1 MKTDSI
7 KTGNRMR
14 IHGAKL
20 GLAAIALAILTLIS
34 GGKALAAPITTASTN
49 GSGGVADGARSG
61 VDPVT
66 GGASLAIPLSVP
78 TGKRGVTPPL
88 SLVYD
93 SNATTRE
100 AGVGWSLPTS
110 SIRRVRSPY
119 TPLPGSGFGFPQP
132 SMFAIGSEAE
142 ADRYEVDG
150 KPLVLVCR
158 EAADG
163 CAPGE
168 TFPPSLQGHPYY
180 REQADGSRTR
190 YFLAGELT
198 WLAFDNRGN
207 KTTYGYADEPGSD
220 AISRIGGV
228 PVIWHIIRYEGS
240 EGGEIH
246 YEWRAPEGPSLPDRR
261 TLQSVSYSYS
271 FGPNPT
277 PEYRIDFEWGQGE
290 GYDST
295 RFANPLVA
303 GTRSFIEAVTVSAA
317 TWTTPALIPRY
328 RYKFHYDLGSRTTLR
343 ELALEPL
350 CAGEPNCPS
359 AESTKFEY
367 SARTGFGAYPL
378 HFVPKVPS
386 GAQVFSDT
394 GALSLVDINADGYP
408 DLVDGWSRLA
418 MNDGAGRLVEACV
431 QDPVVPI
438 PGELAFLA
446 PDLSLTV
453 PGPWRLFNRG
463 HGGLDFLY
471 RDALGATSS
480 GVSFRS
486 DPRPCSSSLE
496 PSRPRS
502 SWTIARE
509 ASLSGWH
516 GQDRPGLVTDIDGD
530 GLPDA
535 LLPGEDNRTPGRVGQ
550 NGLLLSRRKIAANG
564 TPASMPMSSFVPSS
578 GWSPRAVFA
587 DANGDGL
594 PDVFHGGAFVVVFP
608 DVDRGGNYIPG
619 GGKVGDVVLGD
630 GRGAF
635 ESGPYTSGDPYLRC
649 VGQGCW
655 YHTPI
660 APGENECGPDCI
672 PAPSDGIH
680 VMRDVDGDGFADYL
694 QIIPWLKGPVPAPNQ
709 LKIRV
714 FYNVPAEEGPGW
726 QSAAH
731 RRLVWCT
738 GDAETC
744 KDSEIVVNAFD
755 PAQGF
760 QGLRVLFADADSN
773 GVDDLVVVENS
784 GVHDALSFNN
794 RGVRP
799 YLLTK
804 VTSSLGATTTFEYET
819 YQQHISRDYRPSEKL
834 KPGTLP
840 HATYVVKRSTVANGM
855 SGAVGREL
863 STTFH
868 YRRPAY
874 DPWRERFLGFS
885 EVTVVEPTGAAQQ
898 IVRTFGP
905 CAEGSGACGQ
915 TSDDDPWIAA
925 GPKAILSTLYE
936 ADPIGANPRV
946 FSETETRYILHKFAA
961 ADGRH
966 RWTTDASATLT
977 RMMDAVPTV
986 EVADRPVATVEDP
999 DVPAGL
1005 TLVTEVRTHSS
1016 PGAAI
1021 IYQESDSDAEGH
1033 VVESR
1038 RFGRVKGTFGS
1049 IVPGDDI
1056 RTERARYEEFQGRFG
1071 AKWAFRLS
1079 EHTELGTPDRQRRFL
1094 YNPDGTL
1101 EREQVFVDGSVG
1113 LARRHA
1119 GLRAVAP
1126 SPAPPS
1132 PGWRTVRTLH
1142 YDVNGNLD
1150 QESTPPTLGVDN
1162 DPNHVS
1168 ESCTE
1173 IEYDDLFQDFP
1184 KRVRTHLGGCA
1195 SVDYIEESYVFDR
1208 TTGSIVDLIDGEGL
1222 RRTSE
1227 VDVFGRLLSVID
1239 TDGTPGGLMTAPRVQ
1254 KVYET
1259 FGSFSR
1265 IHAISLQADGAH
1277 PDGAPVDDYTFV
1289 DGLGEPLMVLS
1300 RSDVGWTAGA
1310 VTRQDVA
1317 LRRTSRYSPFA
1328 FVGSVDAPSFAVPQD
1343 ASVSTTVSDAYG
1355 RIVERWSGPPSNSS
1369 PGLVQTEKTKYGL
1382 LRYTEYDAED
1392 LASGPH
1398 SDTPRKVML
1407 NGHGEVVRVDE
1418 QVGNE
1423 NRSESLEYSSFGELI
1438 RRTRNGSAPGAR
1450 SATSF
1455 RVFDSRGLLV
1465 ENDEPNTG
1473 QWRYVYDEAGRLV
1486 GTSDPR
1492 GCGVNYYYDAAG
1504 RGIGEDYSP
1513 CEEKHDG
1520 YSPPDRATGKGFE
1533 VLRTYDRALVAD
1545 DDAVGLGPARLGRLM
1560 AVRDRGALTRYEY
1573 DGFGRPAA
1581 IERKIAA
1588 RFRAVF
1594 GPAPKYA
1601 AHAYRQTIGY
1611 DLNGRVDALGTG
1623 VDAPELLGA
1632 DGAAVLRTHYNQ
1644 RGTVERVTSS
1654 WGELIHSTTL
1664 RPDGLPTHVEYGSG
1678 NGVMP
1683 TATFSYSEQS
1693 GSPMLSRTLVARS
1706 VAAPAWFQP
1715 GYPAPP
1721 AGHPVQATTIS
1732 DTSISYDRV
1741 GNPLSIVDNDPNSW
1755 PDGAA
1760 PTSRS
1765 YVYDDAYRVTSVSY
1779 SRRPGETRKDPF
1791 VPEGPHA
1798 FPRRALPTRVAQ
1810 QTFAYD
1816 HLDNVTHSASDLPDA
1831 SGDRHLGPQQ
1841 HRGPGPEQ
1849 LVAGDGVEVRYD
1861 LAGNVV
1867 DTFLVRDGPC
1877 DAGMKCRQRLHYE
1890 WNEVNELVAAKRF
1903 DLGPNEDPAL
1913 VDPEQAASAVLTYEY
1928 SEGERVLKRSVL
1940 EDDTTL
1946 YVFSTLRIDHTK
1958 VVDGFDYES
1967 TATNQVAV
1975 LGGLGEV
1982 VYGEEDLPG
1991 ASAGR
1996 ARVFLRLGDSLGS
2009 TAVVME
2015 LETAEIVERTTYD
2028 ESGNIDSEYRPDDR
2042 WHGYR
2047 SRLGFTSK
2055 EADLEVGLVYF
2066 GARYYS
2072 PMLRRWLSPD
2082 PLRVHAWGGDANP
2095 YSYVSGRSSSSID
2108 PDGLESTPSGGT
2120 PRDPCADGGCRDPG
2134 SAGPPSS
2141 SPSSPPSAGPATPA
2155 MKGRELEVS
2164 RGDTSKEAVRMAQLH
2179 SAVQRWG
2186 GLVVGT
2192 HRGTLGSPVLF
2203 GKLDMAAVRAR
2214 TWNNL
2219 REMVIAPNPL
2229 QQMAGE
2235 ALAHTRLGQAMLA
2248 SERTKAQLA
2257 RAVSM
2262 DVSDRGDPR
2271 MSTRAAQAT
2280 TELITEGAAQAGAA
2294 AVQSVRAAQAAR
2306 RAAAAGGAGRASV
2319 ALDTNA
2325 LIASVERGQSILGG
2339 RAPVVPITV
2348 AKEFLRGG
2356 GSSAAL
2362 RKFLTANGGRIG
2374 LAGSEATS
2382 AGLRQQAAGL
2392 GRALHLGDSRVAAGA
2407 MREGIPLI
2415 TNDRKFGNFLR
2426 AIGYRVEGF

>member
-1 MKTDSI
+1 MQVKTDSI
-7 KTGNRMR
+7 KTGEEMGSVFANCR
-14 IHGAKL
+14 
-20 GLAAIALAILTLIS
+20 LATIAVAILTLLF
-34 GGKALAAPITTASTN
+34 GGNALAAPVTTASTN

-66 GGASLAIPLSVP
+66 GGASLTIPLDVP
-78 TGKRGVTPPL
+78 TGKRGVTPTL
-88 SLVYD
+88 TLVYD

-119 TPLPGSGFGFPQP
+119 TPLPTSGFGFPQQ
-132 SMFAIGSEAE
+132 AIFPIGTAAE
-142 ADRYEVDG
+142 ADRYEIDG

-168 TFPPSLQGHPYY
+168 TFPASLQGLPYY
-180 REQADGSRTR
+180 REQADGTRTR
-190 YFLAGELT
+190 YFLVGELT

-220 AISRIGGV
+220 AIVRIGDV
-228 PVIWHIIRYEGS
+228 PVAWHIIRHQGA

-246 YEWRAPEGPSLPDRR
+246 YKWRGHEGPNLPDRR
-261 TLQSVSYSYS
+261 TLQNISYSYS
-271 FGPNPT
+271 SGPNPT
-277 PEYRIDFEWGQGE
+277 PEYRLDFEWSQGE
-290 GYDST
+290 AYDST
-295 RFANPLVA
+295 RFANPLVP
-303 GTRSFIEAVTVSAA
+303 GTRYFIDAITVSAA
-317 TWTTPALIPRY
+317 TWTTSTLVPRY

-343 ELALEPL
+343 ELGLEPL
-350 CAGEPNCPS
+350 CAGEPSCPS
-359 AESTKFEY
+359 AEFTKFEY
-367 SARTGFGAYPL
+367 SVSSGFGAYPL
-378 HFVPKVPS
+378 HFLPKTPS

-408 DLVDGWSRLA
+408 DLIDGWSRLA
-418 MNDGAGRLVEACV
+418 INDGAGRLVESCV
-431 QDPVVPI
+431 QDPVAPL
-438 PGELAFLA
+438 PAELAFLA

-471 RDALGATSS
+471 RDALGIASN

-486 DPRPCSSSLE
+486 DVRPCSSGLD
-496 PSRPRS
+496 PARSRT
-502 SWTIARE
+502 SWTIGRQ
-509 ASLSGWH
+509 ASHSGWH
-516 GQDRPGLVTDIDGD
+516 GQDRPGVVTDIDGD

-535 LLPGEDNRTPGRVGQ
+535 LLVGEDNKTPGRAGQ
-550 NGLLLSRRKIAANG
+550 NGLLLSRRTLAANG
-564 TPASMPMSSFVPSS
+564 TAMSRPMSSFVPSS
-578 GWSPRAVFA
+578 GWSPRAAFA

-608 DVDRGGNYIPG
+608 NIDRAGNYVHG
-619 GGKVGDVVLGD
+619 GGRVGDVLLGD
-630 GRGAF
+630 GRGSFA
-635 ESGPYTSGDPYLRC
+635 SGPYTSGEPYLKC

-655 YHTPI
+655 YRTPI
-660 APGENECGPDCI
+660 DPGENECGPDCI

-680 VMRDVDGDGFADYL
+680 VMRDIDGDGFADYL
-694 QIIPWLKGPVPAPNQ
+694 QIIPWLNGPVPAPNR

-714 FYNVPAEEGPGW
+714 FHNVPAPDGAGW

-738 GDAETC
+738 ADVETC

-760 QGLRVLFADADSN
+760 QGLRVLFADADAN
-773 GVDDLVVVENS
+773 GVDDLVVVENT

-794 RGVRP
+794 GGVRP
-799 YLLTK
+799 HLLTK
-804 VTSSLGATTTFEYET
+804 VTSSLGATTTLEYET
-819 YQQHISRDYRPSEKL
+819 YQQHISRDYHGAEKL

-840 HATYVVKRSTVANGM
+840 HSTYVVKRSTVSNGM

-905 CAEGSGACGQ
+905 CAEGSGACNQ

-936 ADPIGANPRV
+936 SDPLASGANPRV
-946 FSETETRYILHKFAA
+946 FSETETRYILRKFAG
-961 ADGRH
+961 ADARH

-977 RMMDAVPTV
+977 RMIDAVPTV

-1016 PGAAI
+1016 NGAAV
-1021 IYQESDSDAEGH
+1021 IYQESDWDAEGH
-1033 VVESR
+1033 VVETR

-1049 IVPGDDI
+1049 IVPVDDI
-1056 RTERARYEEFQGRFG
+1056 RTERAQYEEYPGRFG
-1071 AKWAFRLS
+1071 AAWAYRLS
-1079 EHTELGTPDRQRRFL
+1079 QHTELGTPDRQRRFL

-1101 EREQVFVDGSVG
+1101 DREQVFVDGGIG

-1119 GLRAVAP
+1119 SLRAVAP
-1126 SPAPPS
+1126 SPLPPS

-1142 YDVNGNLD
+1142 YDANGNLD
-1150 QESTPPTLGVDN
+1150 EEATPPTLGVDN
-1162 DPNHVS
+1162 DPNHAS
-1168 ESCTE
+1168 ESCTK

-1184 KRVRTHLGGCA
+1184 KRVRTYLGGCTSA
-1195 SVDYIEESYVFDR
+1195 DYVEESYVFDR
-1208 TTGSIVDLIDGEGL
+1208 TTGKVVDLIDGDGL
-1222 RRTSE
+1222 RRTAE
-1227 VDVFGRLLSVID
+1227 VDMFGRLVSIID
-1239 TDGTPGGLMTAPRVQ
+1239 TDGTPGGMMTVPRVQ
-1254 KVYET
+1254 KVYEN
-1259 FGSFSR
+1259 FGSYSR
-1265 IHAISLQADGAH
+1265 IHAISLQADASH

-1300 RSDVGWTAGA
+1300 RSNVGWIAGA
-1310 VTRQDVA
+1310 VTRQDVG
-1317 LRRTSRYSPFA
+1317 LRRMSTYSPFD
-1328 FVGSVDAPSFAVPQD
+1328 FVGSVDAPSFTVPQGGN
-1343 ASVSTTVSDAYG
+1343 VSTTVSDAYG
-1355 RIVERWSGPPSNSS
+1355 RIIERWSGPPTSS
-1369 PGLVQTEKTKYGL
+1369 AAGLIQTEKTKYGL

-1392 LASGPH
+1392 LRSGPH

-1423 NRSESLEYSSFGELI
+1423 EHFQTLEYSSFGELI
-1438 RRTRNGSAPGAR
+1438 RRTRGGSAPGAR
-1450 SATSF
+1450 SATSS

-1473 QWRYVYDEAGRLV
+1473 QWRYVYDEAGRLA

-1492 GCGVNYYYDAAG
+1492 GCGVNYYYDRAG
-1504 RGIGEDYSP
+1504 RGVGEDYSP
-1513 CEEKHDG
+1513 CDAKHDG
-1520 YSPPDRATGKGFE
+1520 YSPPDRATGNGFE

-1573 DGFGRPAA
+1573 DGFGRVAA
-1581 IERKIAA
+1581 IERKMAA
-1588 RFRAVF
+1588 RFRTDL

-1601 AHAYRQTIGY
+1601 AHSYRQTIGY
-1611 DLNGRVDALGTG
+1611 DVDGRVDALGTG

-1644 RGTVERVTSS
+1644 RGTVDRVTSS

-1664 RPDGLPTHVEYGSG
+1664 RPDGLPTQVEYGSG

-1683 TATFSYSEQS
+1683 TATFSYSEDT
-1693 GSPMLSRTLVARS
+1693 GSPLLSRALVARS

-1741 GNPLSIVDNDPNSW
+1741 GNPLSIVDNDPNAW
-1755 PDGAA
+1755 PQGAA

-1765 YVYDDAYRVTSVSY
+1765 YAYDDAYRVTSVNY

-1810 QTFAYD
+1810 QTFGYD
-1816 HLDNVTHSASDLPDA
+1816 HLDNVTHSGSDLPDA

-1841 HRGPGPEQ
+1841 HGGAGPEQ
-1849 LVAGDGVEVRYD
+1849 VVSADGVEVRYD
-1861 LAGNVV
+1861 LAGNVI

-1877 DAGMKCRQRLHYE
+1877 EGGMKCRQRLHYE
-1890 WNEVNELVAAKRF
+1890 WNEVNELVTAKRF

-1913 VDPEQAASAVLTYEY
+1913 VDPEQVASAVLTYEY
-1928 SEGERVLKRSVL
+1928 SEGERVQKRSVL

-1958 VVDGFDYES
+1958 IVDGFDYES

-1982 VYGEEDLPG
+1982 VYGQEDLPG

-2009 TAVVME
+2009 TSVVME
-2015 LETAEIVERTTYD
+2015 LETAEIVERTAYD

-2042 WHGYR
+2042 WHNYR
-2047 SRLGFTSK
+2047 ARLGFTSK

-2095 YSYVSGRSSSSID
+2095 YSYVSGRSSASVD
-2108 PDGLESTPSGGT
+2108 PDGLESTPSGGN
-2120 PRDPCADGGCRDPG
+2120 PRDPCADGGCRDSG
-2134 SAGPPSS
+2134 SAGPSVESRVPSRWER
-2141 SPSSPPSAGPATPA
+2141 AWNRMMGPAPP
-2155 MKGRELEVS
+2155 MKEREIEVS
-2164 RGDTSKEAVRMAQLH
+2164 REDASRQAAGMAQLH

-2186 GLVVGT
+2186 GMVVGM
-2192 HRGTLGSPVLF
+2192 HRGALGSPVLF

-2219 REMVIAPNPL
+2219 REMVISPSPPI
-2229 QQMAGE
+2229 QMVGE
-2235 ALAHTRLGQAMLA
+2235 ALGSTRLGQAILG
-2248 SERTKAQLA
+2248 SERTKAQVA
-2257 RAVSM
+2257 RALSL

-2271 MSTRAAQAT
+2271 MSARAAQEA
-2280 TELITEGAAQAGAA
+2280 TELITEALGQAGAA

-2306 RAAAAGGAGRASV
+2306 RSAQAARGAPKLLGQPITWKAKDLARVVSKHGPDISGKGGMAKSRFIVGEDIA
-2319 ALDTNA
+2319 A
-2325 LIASVERGQSILGG
+2325 LIKSGTHQQA
-2339 RAPVVPITV
+2339 VVQ
-2348 AKEFLRGG
+2348 
-2356 GSSAAL
+2356 
-2362 RKFLTANGGRIG
+2362 
-2374 LAGSEATS
+2374 AGSKNMIRTFDVGRVIGTDVATGRPTS
-2382 AGLRQQAAGL
+2382 IMNIVTSPL
-2392 GRALHLGDSRVAAGA
+2392 GRLVTAFPGT
-2407 MREGIPLI
+2407 P
-2415 TNDRKFGNFLR
+2415 
-2426 AIGYRVEGF
+2426 